1 MWIFKPLLTLILC
14 IHVLDSKYGACVYI
28 WLLVNIEMKLYS
40 KRILSTKLPL
50 PSACFFPSRGT
61 DGQSWHFKL
70 LSTLICLGTNSS
82 GLRVLTRDLSPNIGT
97 ARALWW
103 LPYCQWPP
111 CATAS
116 LLSAPIVFLTGCN
129 PGYARPQTPS
139 CPSQVGI
146 NGCWVPCPPPPRL
159 LLSPLPAQQNGVWPL
174 RGTPSIPGPTP
185 PLSFTL
191 TVPLH
196 VAGSGAARV
205 CGPHCSCAFLP
216 WTSCPLGSLCLK
228 WTPVLSTCSHLT
240 LLWRSYSKASSYRP
254 LLPAR
259 KTARFPRT
267 PESPGT
273 QGSSS
278 TFSLILLYVNVLQ
291 PS

>member
-146 NGCWVPCPPPPRL
+146 NGCWVPCPPPPQTALISTPCSAEWSLASQRHSLHPRPNTTSELHPYCSPACSWIRGCTGLWASL
-159 LLSPLPAQQNGVWPL
+159 LLRFPSLDLLPI
-174 RGTPSIPGPTP
+174 RI
-185 PLSFTL
+185 
-191 TVPLH
+191 
-196 VAGSGAARV
+196 
-205 CGPHCSCAFLP
+205 
-216 WTSCPLGSLCLK
+216 
-228 WTPVLSTCSHLT
+228 
-240 LLWRSYSKASSYRP
+240 P
-254 LLPAR
+254 LLEMNTCPFYVLTSHPAL
-259 KTARFPRT
+259 KVLLK
-267 PESPGT
+267 G
-273 QGSSS
+273 
-278 TFSLILLYVNVLQ
+278 LIV
-291 PS
+291 